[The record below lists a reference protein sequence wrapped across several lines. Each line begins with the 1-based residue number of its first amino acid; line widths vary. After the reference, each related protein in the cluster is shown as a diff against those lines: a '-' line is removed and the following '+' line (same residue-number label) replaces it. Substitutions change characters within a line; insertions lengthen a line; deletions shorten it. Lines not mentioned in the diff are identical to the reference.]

1 MTTQQ
6 AVGVVR
12 GLGVA
17 LGVFLASFALHIV
30 GGATD
35 QAWLFAIAV
44 ALIFVTATGFPVIA
58 MWASGLG
65 ELQSVAARIVG
76 GVGAAAGFGFTVAA
90 LWAANGR
97 AFAWWEFPLG
107 SVLVLFGSG
116 VLLAAWLFAASRNPG
131 APTGADRNSGIT
143 DATVKP

>member
-1 MTTQQ
+1 MATREWLS
-6 AVGVVR
+6 VVA

-17 LGVFLASFALHIV
+17 LGLFLASFALHIV

-35 QAWLFAIAV
+35 QSWLFAMAV

-58 MWASGLG
+58 MWASRLG
-65 ELQSVAARIVG
+65 ELQSLAARSVG
-76 GVGAAAGFGFTVAA
+76 GIGAAAGFGFTVAA

-116 VLLAAWLFAASRNPG
+116 ALLASWLFLASRNPG
-131 APTGADRNSGIT
+131 PQSPGDRNTGTS
-143 DATVKP
+143 DATAKP

>member
-1 MTTQQ
+1 VTTQQ

-17 LGVFLASFALHIV
+17 LGLFLASFALHIV

-35 QAWLFAIAV
+35 QSWLFAIAV

-65 ELQSVAARIVG
+65 ELQSLAARIVG

-107 SVLVLFGSG
+107 SVLVLLGSG
-116 VLLAAWLFAASRNPG
+116 ALLAVWLFAASHTSASPTPG
-131 APTGADRNSGIT
+131 DRNSGISDVT
-143 DATVKP
+143 AKP